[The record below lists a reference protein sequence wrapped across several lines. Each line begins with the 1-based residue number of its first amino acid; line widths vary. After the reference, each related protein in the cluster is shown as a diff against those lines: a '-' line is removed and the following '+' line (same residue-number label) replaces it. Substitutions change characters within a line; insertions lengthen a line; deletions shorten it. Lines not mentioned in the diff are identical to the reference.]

1 MTAVFSIFL
10 SLFLCNVYMACK
22 WNGRSLKQ
30 SDCTNRQ
37 ILADLAWTLILLEF
51 YSCLSAIQFT
61 NKTFIKCW
69 VLCENWSV
77 PDQFLSAIYAYC
89 FLATTNLSLFCRSSP
104 MWITTIFLPEPPEI
118 SDLDELEPRD
128 IRPSML
134 NLYDTADC
142 VNIRPITLNIKE

>member
-1 MTAVFSIFL
+1 M
-10 SLFLCNVYMACK
+10 M
-22 WNGRSLKQ
+22 
-30 SDCTNRQ
+30 
-37 ILADLAWTLILLEF
+37 
-51 YSCLSAIQFT
+51 
-61 NKTFIKCW
+61 
-69 VLCENWSV
+69 
-77 PDQFLSAIYAYC
+77 QFLAIFFHFFCVMFTWRASETGEVWSKVIVLTARSWPISLGLWYCWSFTHVLVRFSLPIRLSSSVECSVRIGRCPINFYPPYC